1 MNIQPI
7 DNKLDLFQVS
17 HLLPDDLLVE
27 LSKLPLETVPFTKQ
41 EWQEEW
47 NRRLLVPT
55 QGSVLELI
63 ADYYDSR
70 KRDIGKSTG
79 LDITKIDTRF
89 WLDYEGFDCQRHI
102 DNEGVDYVMQIFLS
116 EAPTNLGTVFYEDD
130 QVRKAFEF
138 TKNSG
143 YIMFNNKVQTHGMEQ
158 KVPKDVQRLTSY
170 SYFQTRKANYKE
182 N

>member
-1 MNIQPI
+1 LNIEPV

-41 EWQEEW
+41 EWQEDW
-47 NRRLLVPT
+47 DRRLLVPT
-55 QGSVLELI
+55 QGSVLESI
-63 ADYYDSR
+63 AEYYDS
-70 KRDIGKSTG
+70 KKSDIGKFTG

-89 WLDYEGFDCQRHI
+89 WFDYEGFTCNRHT

-116 EAPTNLGTVFYEDD
+116 EASTNLGTVFYEDD
-130 QVRKAFEF
+130 KVRKAFEF

-143 YIMFNNKVQTHGMEQ
+143 YIMFNNKGQTHGMEQ
-158 KVPKDVQRLTSY
+158 KVPKDMQRLTSY
-170 SYFQTRKANYKE
+170 SYFQTR
-182 N
+182 

>member
-55 QGSVLELI
+55 PGSVLESI

>member
-1 MNIQPI
+1 LNIQPI

-55 QGSVLELI
+55 QGSVLESI

-170 SYFQTRKANYKE
+170 SYFQTRKANYKD

>member
-1 MNIQPI
+1 MNIQPV

-55 QGSVLELI
+55 PGSVLESI

-170 SYFQTRKANYKE
+170 SYFQTR
-182 N
+182 

>member
-1 MNIQPI
+1 M
-7 DNKLDLFQVS
+7 DLFQVS

-170 SYFQTRKANYKE
+170 SYFQTR
-182 N
+182 

>member
-1 MNIQPI
+1 MNIQPV

-170 SYFQTRKANYKE
+170 SYFQTR
-182 N
+182 

>member
-7 DNKLDLFQVS
+7 DNKFDLFQVS
-17 HLLPDDLLVE
+17 HLLPDDLLVK

-55 QGSVLELI
+55 PGSVLESI

-170 SYFQTRKANYKE
+170 SYFQTR
-182 N
+182 